1 MGVVLERLH
10 VCARYVR
17 VCVSDCGCVH
27 RHARET
33 MHVCMHVVRMW
44 VRMRL
49 RLRVRARVR
58 ADVGLRACAR
68 THFVVVVVVVD
79 IFYLQHNIS

>member
-1 MGVVLERLH
+1 MCMRVR
-10 VCARYVR
+10 AR

-33 MHVCMHVVRMW
+33 MHVCMYVVRMW

-49 RLRVRARVR
+49 RLRGRARVR
-58 ADVGLRACAR
+58 ADVGLRVCAR
-68 THFVVVVVVVD
+68 ARVRMYDHYVILLYVRPYT
-79 IFYLQHNIS
+79 LA